1 MLRKICNH
9 PDLSSVAG
17 SIVKAREDQLK
28 AENKQLKGEEDD
40 ELEDEGYGDWRR
52 AGKMHVVE
60 ALLRMWEE
68 QGNRVLLFS
77 QSKQVWL
84 TGKFSLLFVKLLVIN
99 PMLYLPLFVFL
110 C

>member
-9 PDLSSVAG
+9 PDLTSEAG
-17 SIVKAREDQLK
+17 SIVKAREDRLK
-28 AENKQLKGEEDD
+28 VERKQMVGEDSD
-40 ELEDEGYGDWRR
+40 EMDDEGYGDWRR

-60 ALLRMWEE
+60 ALLRMWKE

-84 TGKFSLLFVKLLVIN
+84 T
-99 PMLYLPLFVFL
+99 
-110 C
+110 